1 MHTLGGEIITSFVM
15 AYDEVGNLWL
25 LYQTLGNIPLA
36 KYLHSDLPFL
46 HNSLKGASS
55 MEERLP

>member
-25 LYQTLGNIPLA
+25 LYQMLGNIPLT
-36 KYLHSDLPFL
+36 KLILVLRPPQWP
-46 HNSLKGASS
+46 SLIT
-55 MEERLP
+55 